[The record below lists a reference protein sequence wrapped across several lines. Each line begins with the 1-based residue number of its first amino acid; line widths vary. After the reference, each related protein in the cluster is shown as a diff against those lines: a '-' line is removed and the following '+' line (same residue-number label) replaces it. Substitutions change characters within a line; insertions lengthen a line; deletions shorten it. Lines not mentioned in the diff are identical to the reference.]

1 MLSMRMKSG
10 IKALI
15 ALTAIGA
22 VSAQAQSPMREQALR
37 EAANEAGVV
46 PLNEIQI
53 ETDPDMVAIGA
64 KLFESEL
71 LSFNGETSCQTCH
84 LDDFSSTDG
93 LPNAIGTGGEGEGPA
108 RFMSG
113 GDIVPRNTLPFWG
126 RGSKGFDTFFWDGK
140 VQKVEADII
149 SQFGEALP
157 STDPLVV
164 AVHLPFVEI
173 REMVV
178 RDEAVVAQYEKEGTS
193 PANEIYE
200 ILMERLKA
208 EKDLATQLSIA
219 SKTDPENLTFLQVAE
234 SVAHF
239 IRSSFA
245 VRDSRFNS
253 FLFEGGQ
260 LSKDEVQGGLIF
272 YGKGQCSSCHSGP
285 LMSDLEFHVMPFAQV
300 GFGKNGFGVDYGRF
314 NATLDEADTYKFR
327 TPPLINVTQTA
338 PYSHSGAYKTL
349 PGIIRAHVDPLADFD
364 PEDYSINQRREFLAK
379 LSKWTTTNEVPEPLS
394 EKEISDLVSFLH
406 TLETKD
412 QNQ

>member
-1 MLSMRMKSG
+1 MRMKSG
-10 IKALI
+10 IKTLVS
-15 ALTAIGA
+15 LTAIMAIGA
-22 VSAQAQSPMREQALR
+22 AAQAQSPMRELALR
-37 EAANEAGVV
+37 EAAKNAGVV
-46 PLNEIQI
+46 PLSEIQV

-71 LSFNGETSCQTCH
+71 LSFNGKTSCQTCH
-84 LDDFSSTDG
+84 LDDFSSADG

-157 STDPLVV
+157 SKDPLVV

-178 RDEAVVAQYEKEGTS
+178 RDKSVVAQYEKEGIS
-193 PANEIYE
+193 PAKEIYK
-200 ILMERLKA
+200 ILIERLKA
-208 EKDLATQLSIA
+208 DKDLAEQLSVA
-219 SKTDPENLTFLQVAE
+219 SGIKPEDLAFSHVAE
-234 SVAHF
+234 SVAQF
-239 IRSSFA
+239 IRSNFA
-245 VRDSRFNS
+245 VKSTKFNS
-253 FLFEGGQ
+253 FLFEKGS
-260 LSKDEVQGGLIF
+260 LTKNELQGGLIF

-285 LMSDLEFHVMPFAQV
+285 LMSDLGFHVMPFAQA

-314 NATLDEADTYKFR
+314 NATLDQDDTYKFR
-327 TPPLINVTQTA
+327 TPPLINVTKTG

-349 PGIIRAHVDPLADFD
+349 QEVIRAHTDPLGNFD
-364 PEDYSINQRREFLAK
+364 AENYSVNQRREFLAK
-379 LSKWTTTNEVPEPLS
+379 LSRWAIDNEVPEPLS
-394 EKEISDLVSFLH
+394 NDEISELVSFLG
-406 TLETKD
+406 TLETQTD
-412 QNQ
+412 QD